1 MKNTI
6 KRLLVVLCILTFA
19 VSLCACGKEDT
30 SLKYDEATLV
40 PEITQYVMYALPQ
53 MSVESIKANE
63 ASLDD
68 ETFEMYMKAAESYEK
83 ARAEIGDIASVDGVE
98 LSSDEKAII
107 ALANVTGTTGKTAQ
121 IETVIDKRM
130 SIQSITVN
138 VNRSFGELMQNAAL
152 NTLLGMGTVF
162 IVLILIAFIISL
174 FKYISE
180 IEAKL
185 KEKKEKTVDT
195 AKAVDNA
202 VAQIIETEQNA
213 AADDLELVA
222 VISAAIAAYEAAN
235 GNSGDGYVVRSIKKR
250 F

>member
-19 VSLCACGKEDT
+19 ISLCACGKEDN
-30 SLKYDEATLV
+30 SIQYDEMTLKPQIQQLV
-40 PEITQYVMYALPQ
+40 TTMLPQ
-53 MSVESIKANE
+53 MSVESVKANE
-63 ASLDD
+63 NSLDEESFD
-68 ETFEMYMKAAESYEK
+68 VYLKAAESYEK
-83 ARAEIGDIASVDGVE
+83 ARDEIGDIAAVDGIE
-98 LSSDEKAII
+98 LSSDEKTIV
-107 ALANVTGTTGKTAQ
+107 ALADVKGTTGKTAQ
-121 IETVIDKRM
+121 VEIIIDKRM
-130 SIQSITVN
+130 NLKSITVN
-138 VNRSFGELMQNAAL
+138 VNRTFGELMQNAAL

-162 IVLILIAFIISL
+162 VVLILIAFIISL
-174 FKYISE
+174 FKYISQF
-180 IEAKL
+180 EAKL
-185 KEKKEKTVDT
+185 KEKKENTVDT

-222 VISAAIAAYEAAN
+222 VISAAIAAYESAN